1 MISSLQYI
9 NVTGSTI
16 HVSMR
21 NLAQERREAG
31 GNLIKPHNGPLSPL
45 CAGGGTLEPLPELG
59 NHAPSAGCTKMAA
72 PSESTEQP
80 GLRRRKAAEAPT
92 RAAPVGP
99 GGAEDEEKA
108 EAGVSLQPGSF
119 WLTRIVLLRAIA
131 FIYFVAFLV
140 AFHQNKQLIGDKGL
154 LPCRL
159 HLENIKRYFGGRI
172 GMDALSHAP
181 TLFWLFDWSH
191 VDAHLDNIALV
202 GLVISTFVLVTGC
215 ANMILMTTL
224 WILYHSLVA
233 VGQIWYSFGWE
244 SQLLETGFLGIFLCP
259 VWSLSRIPE
268 KTPPSRIVIWASRWL
283 IFRIMLGA
291 GLIKIR
297 GDRCWRDLTCMNYHY
312 ETQPVPSPLS
322 YYMHRNPVLFHQFET
337 SFNHFIELVVPFFL
351 FLGRRMCIL
360 HGILQILFQVKKCLS
375 S

>member
-233 VGQIWYSFGWE
+233 VGQIW
-244 SQLLETGFLGIFLCP
+244 LGITAFGD
-259 VWSLSRIPE
+259 W
-268 KTPPSRIVIWASRWL
+268 
-283 IFRIMLGA
+283 IFRNLPVPCLVSLPYPRENAAVSHCYLGFPLA
-291 GLIKIR
+291 HFPNHAR
-297 GDRCWRDLTCMNYHY
+297 GDSAR
-312 ETQPVPSPLS
+312 TQSTLLLHASQPG
-322 YYMHRNPVLFHQFET
+322 
-337 SFNHFIELVVPFFL
+337 VVPPVRDFVQPFHRAGGAFL
-351 FLGRRMCIL
+351 PLPWKTHVYPPRDPADSLPGQEMSL
-360 HGILQILFQVKKCLS
+360 VMKWTHVLPDYTTAKG
-375 S
+375 